1 MRRLLAGVLLS
12 VFFALACPGLTR
24 AGASDEALARLLIK
38 KGILVQEE
46 YEALRKEIE
55 GATPPAPAP
64 AVPPRPAPP
73 AARQP
78 AALGMDAE
86 SVALLIDRLRDEV
99 REELRR
105 RDVEAVAVGARLD
118 TEVRFRSRRDVG
130 NRHHIGSSSETYIR
144 AAEVDVAARPLSWI
158 QGSLVLK
165 SEYSGADTTNQDQ
178 PADPTPFLDEAA
190 LTLKSPEFPLYAVIG
205 KRRQPFGAFFGDE
218 RWVTDPMSKEAYE
231 INQPGLTVGFFRK
244 FLPSGIELDLS
255 ATVYR
260 QEEQIDHLFT
270 SGLFDSAT
278 VVRSTSLGRTER
290 DQLNSFIVAASV
302 TPNRFLNHGIA
313 FLTEPGDGSRNQSL
327 AAWVSHTWFGR
338 LTTEVEF
345 MSALTRERYVRLTT
359 LDDGSAASARLEQAF
374 KEKVLTLRLT
384 YRPLRGLLIGGRYE
398 HFWDDGLADTA
409 EAWSVRHRGSVAA
422 SYTLFERGDISARII
437 GEYRFSDIH
446 RGGVAHSTAAADQNE
461 LFGKFSVIYK

>member
-12 VFFALACPGLTR
+12 VSFALACPSLTT
-24 AGASDEALARLLIK
+24 AGAGDEALARLLIK
-38 KGILVQEE
+38 KGILTQED

-55 GATPPAPAP
+55 GAAPPAPAP
-64 AVPPRPAPP
+64 AAPPRPAPP

-78 AALGMDAE
+78 AAPGMDAE
-86 SVALLIDRLRDEV
+86 TVALLIDRLRDDV

-105 RDVEAVAVGARLD
+105 RDVETVAVGARLD
-118 TEVRFRSRRDVG
+118 TEVRFRSHRDVG
-130 NRHHIGSSSETYIR
+130 DRRSRSTSETYIR
-144 AAEVDVAARPLSWI
+144 AAEVDLAARPLSWL

-165 SEYSGADTTNQDQ
+165 SEYSGADTTNQNQ
-178 PADPTPFLDEAA
+178 PADPAPFLDEAT
-190 LTLKSPEFPLYAVIG
+190 LTLKDPEFPLYAVIG

-218 RWVTDPMSKEAYE
+218 RWATDPMSKEAYE
-231 INQPGLTVGFFRK
+231 INEPGLTVGFFRK
-244 FLPSGIELDLS
+244 FFPSGLELDLS

-260 QEEQIDHLFT
+260 QEEQIDHLFA

-359 LDDGSAASARLEQAF
+359 LDDGSVASERLGQAF
-374 KEKVLTLRLT
+374 KEKVLTLGLA

-398 HFWDDGLADTA
+398 HFWDDGLADAA

-437 GEYRFSDIH
+437 GEYRLSDIH
-446 RGGVAHSTAAADQNE
+446 RGGVARSMAAPDQNE